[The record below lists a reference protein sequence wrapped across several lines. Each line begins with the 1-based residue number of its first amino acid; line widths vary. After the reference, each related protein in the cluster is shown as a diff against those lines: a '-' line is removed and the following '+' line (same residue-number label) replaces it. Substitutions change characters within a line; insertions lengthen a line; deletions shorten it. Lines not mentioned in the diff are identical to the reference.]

1 MFSILPL
8 LCTLHHSSPT
18 SHPPLPIDPAPASP
32 SVVSQNTI
40 GRMNVPLSSPN
51 RSAGVMLD
59 LRPSTRISQSV
70 CFYSHVLVT
79 VFPNISALSTAL
91 YSICERPDDEVVD
104 EFLRCV
110 PLHDGCDG
118 Q

>member
-1 MFSILPL
+1 MLVSVFDLAF
-8 LCTLHHSSPT
+8 TLYPSSFIP
-18 SHPPLPIDPAPASP
+18 HVAS
-32 SVVSQNTI
+32 S
-40 GRMNVPLSSPN
+40 LSSPN

-59 LRPSTRISQSV
+59 LRLSARISQSV